1 MFERRTGCQYLRAM
15 ADRYVF
21 ADEAGNFDF
30 SRARGASR
38 YFILTSVT
46 VADCSVGDQLLALR
60 RELGWR
66 GLLLDRPPHAT
77 YDLPHV
83 RSEILT
89 LIATQPS
96 DDLRIDATILNK
108 AKASPHLRSDTAL
121 YSEAWRLHFQYLA
134 RKVLHRRHRLFVA
147 GASLGTKRRRRI
159 FHQNLTNVIKTH
171 SPTSIHVVAF
181 WPADSDPCIQIADYA
196 NWAIQRLWEQ
206 RDSSAHDQIAHL
218 IRSEYDAWP

>member
-1 MFERRTGCQYLRAM
+1 M

-30 SRARGASR
+30 SEGTGASR

-60 RELGWR
+60 RDLGWR

-77 YDLPHV
+77 YDPPHV
-83 RSEILT
+83 RNEILT
-89 LIATQPS
+89 NVATQPA
-96 DDLRIDATILNK
+96 DRLRIDATILDK
-108 AKASPHLRSDTAL
+108 AKTPPRLRSDTAL

-134 RKVLHRRHRLFVA
+134 RKVLHHRHRLFVA
-147 GASLGTKRRRRI
+147 GASLGTKKKRRI
-159 FHQNLTNVIKTH
+159 FHQSLTDVVKKH
-171 SPTSIHVVAF
+171 SPTSTHVVAF
-181 WPADSDPCIQIADYA
+181 WPADSDPCIQVADYA
-196 NWAIQRLWEQ
+196 NWAIQRRWEQ
-206 RDSSAHDQIAHL
+206 ADPSAHEQIGHL